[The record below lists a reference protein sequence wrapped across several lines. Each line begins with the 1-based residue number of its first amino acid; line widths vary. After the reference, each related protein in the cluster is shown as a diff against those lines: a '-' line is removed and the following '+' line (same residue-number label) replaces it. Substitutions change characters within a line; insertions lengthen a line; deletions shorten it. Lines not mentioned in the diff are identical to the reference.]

1 MNELVNEINKK
12 NIILN
17 QNESNLI
24 DENEQKQNEILIA
37 DKDNQEN
44 KNNKSQ

>member
-37 DKDNQEN
+37 YKDNQEN